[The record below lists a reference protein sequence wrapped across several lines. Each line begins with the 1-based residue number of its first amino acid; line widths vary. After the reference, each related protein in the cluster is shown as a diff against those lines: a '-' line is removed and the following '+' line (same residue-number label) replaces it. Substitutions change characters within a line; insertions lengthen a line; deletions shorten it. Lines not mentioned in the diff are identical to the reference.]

1 VAHSTC
7 RLCRRPLILAL
18 TARGRR
24 QPLDATPN
32 PDGNVLA
39 YQDDRQVWHA
49 RSMRADGVPQRPWED
64 VYMPHFAT
72 CPNRAR
78 QLALPIAVTKPRPG
92 RAIDLGAAR
101 THRRPP

>member
-49 RSMRADGVPQRPWED
+49 RSMRADGVPQRPWEE

-72 CPNRAR
+72 CPMRAR
-78 QLALPIAVTKPRPG
+78 QLVLPIAVTRPRPDG
-92 RAIDLGAAR
+92 IADLAAAR
-101 THRRPP
+101 ARRRPP